1 MLLIGLTGGIGSGK
15 SEVSRILRE
24 LGAEIIDADKVGHE
38 AYVPHSETWEIVV
51 TAFGKGILDSAGEID
66 RKKLGAIIFKDPEAR
81 KKLNNIMHPQMRK
94 MIENRIHELQ
104 DQGNRVAV
112 LDAALLV
119 EAGWFSLVNEV
130 WVTTAPEDQV
140 IQRLQARNGIGKD
153 EVKRR
158 INAQIASQEREKY
171 ADVIIDNS
179 GSWAD
184 LHQKTHSLWESRI
197 EKGWE

>member
-1 MLLIGLTGGIGSGK
+1 
-15 SEVSRILRE
+15 
-24 LGAEIIDADKVGHE
+24 
-38 AYVPHSETWEIVV
+38 
-51 TAFGKGILDSAGEID
+51 
-66 RKKLGAIIFKDPEAR
+66 
-81 KKLNNIMHPQMRK
+81 LNNIMHPQMRK